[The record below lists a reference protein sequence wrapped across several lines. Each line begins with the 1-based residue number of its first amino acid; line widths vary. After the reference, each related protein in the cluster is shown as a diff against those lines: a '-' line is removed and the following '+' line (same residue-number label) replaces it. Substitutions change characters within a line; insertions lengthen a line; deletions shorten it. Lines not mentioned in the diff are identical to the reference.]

1 MLKQKEERDKQSKDK
16 SVQREN
22 KRIHYR
28 KQVSSQENEQIMD
41 SLISRLV
48 KNQALLEDEKL
59 NAKIEKFFDNQTF
72 QKMVENVDVLQE
84 MSSSKKEIAGGGEEV
99 PQFGSKGSIPE

>member
-1 MLKQKEERDKQSKDK
+1 ME
-16 SVQREN
+16 
-22 KRIHYR
+22 
-28 KQVSSQENEQIMD
+28 

-84 MSSSKKEIAGGGEEV
+84 MSSCQKETGEEV
-99 PQFGSKGSIPE
+99 P